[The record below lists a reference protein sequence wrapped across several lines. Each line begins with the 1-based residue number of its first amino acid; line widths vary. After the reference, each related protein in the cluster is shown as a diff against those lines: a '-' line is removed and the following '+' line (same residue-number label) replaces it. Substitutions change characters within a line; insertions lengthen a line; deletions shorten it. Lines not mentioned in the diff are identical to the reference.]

1 MTLMLKNNANPQ
13 SHCHREELTMQ
24 NSHTPRNPALYSVM
38 AFSLLAS
45 TATPVWA
52 DDDQSA
58 VRYGAYSGAVAGVAA
73 SAATVATVGAGPAGL
88 AAVGSA
94 VGGGMVAGAVTVVAA
109 PVVAAVLVG
118 GAVYWLVSD

>member
-1 MTLMLKNNANPQ
+1 MPFMLKNNANTQ

-24 NSHTPRNPALYSVM
+24 NAHTRPNPALYSVL
-38 AFSLLAS
+38 AFSMLAS

-52 DDDQSA
+52 DDDQQA
-58 VRYGAYSGAVAGVAA
+58 VRYGTYNGAVAGAAA

-94 VGGGMVAGAVTVVAA
+94 VGGGMAAGAVTVVAA
-109 PVVAAVLVG
+109 PVVVAALVG
-118 GAVYWLVSD
+118 GAVYWLISE

>member
-1 MTLMLKNNANPQ
+1 MTSMLKNNANTQ

-24 NSHTPRNPALYSVM
+24 NKHIRRNPALYRVL
-38 AFSLLAS
+38 AFSVLAS
-45 TATPVWA
+45 TATSVWA
-52 DDDQSA
+52 DEDQQA
-58 VRYGAYSGAVAGVAA
+58 VRYGAYSGAVAGTAA

-118 GAVYWLVSD
+118 GTVYWLVSE